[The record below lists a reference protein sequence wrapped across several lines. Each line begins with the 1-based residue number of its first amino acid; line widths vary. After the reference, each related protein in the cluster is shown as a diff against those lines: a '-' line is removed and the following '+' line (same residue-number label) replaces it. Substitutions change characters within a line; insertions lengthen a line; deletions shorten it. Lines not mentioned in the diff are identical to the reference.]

1 MSTKTGEYQYCI
13 YVSISF
19 GRLKELNEG
28 KIISKLF
35 DFLMLES
42 LTEFSF
48 SKNAVVSRINEEL
61 EEFLEIIF
69 DIPKNLDV
77 DDWDDATKIF
87 KDYVIFA
94 ALVKSLI
101 NIKKE
106 KSLFSVEYAKRL
118 SLLYP
123 VISNP

>member
-1 MSTKTGEYQYCI
+1 
-13 YVSISF
+13 
-19 GRLKELNEG
+19 
-28 KIISKLF
+28 
-35 DFLMLES
+35 MLES